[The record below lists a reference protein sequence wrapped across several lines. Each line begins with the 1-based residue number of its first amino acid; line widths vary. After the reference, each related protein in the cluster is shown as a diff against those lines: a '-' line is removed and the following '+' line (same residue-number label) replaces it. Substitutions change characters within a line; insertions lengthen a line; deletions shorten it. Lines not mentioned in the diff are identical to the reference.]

1 MDVFAQG
8 VSLKR
13 ARWTVTGA
21 AGFIGSNLVEGLLAL
36 NQNVVGV
43 DNFSTGRREN
53 LDKALARCRPEQRKR
68 FTFIEGDIQSPQ
80 VCREACKGA
89 SVILHHAAVV
99 SVPFSVEHPT
109 LTFDV
114 NSKGFINI
122 LDVARAEGSRV
133 VYASSSAVYGDL
145 PGLPKTEESPVAPIS
160 PYGLSKRENELWGA
174 LYWRSYG
181 VPTVGLRY
189 FNIFG
194 ARQDPKGA
202 YAAVVAAWMS
212 SLKKGRPGTVYGD
225 GSNTRGF
232 CHVRNVVEANIL
244 AGTTERKD
252 AFGEVFNIS
261 SGSPVTLLELYD
273 AIRSV
278 TGQHDE
284 DTNPLFA
291 PRRSGD
297 ILHSSSDISK
307 AERVLGF
314 VPTVSLEEG
323 LADLAREDG

>member
-1 MDVFAQG
+1 MGSFDRS
-8 VSLKR
+8 VSLKQT
-13 ARWTVTGA
+13 RWTVTGA
-21 AGFIGSNLVEGLLAL
+21 AGFIGSNLVEGLLSL
-36 NQNVVGV
+36 DQDVVGV
-43 DNFSTGRREN
+43 DNFSTGHREN
-53 LDKALARCRPEQRKR
+53 LEKVLAKIRPEQQRR
-68 FTFIEGDIQSPQ
+68 FTFVEGDIQSPE
-80 VCREACKGA
+80 VCRKACRGA
-89 SVILHHAAVV
+89 SAVLHHAAVV

-122 LDVARAEGSRV
+122 LDAARAEGSRV

-160 PYGLSKRENELWGA
+160 PYGLSKRDNELWGA
-174 LYWRSYG
+174 LYWQSYG

-194 ARQDPKGA
+194 PRQDPKGA
-202 YAAVVAAWMS
+202 YAAVVAAWMN

-252 AFGEVFNIS
+252 AFGQVFNIS
-261 SGSPVTLLELYD
+261 SGSPVGLLDLYD
-273 AIRSV
+273 VIRSV
-278 TGQHDE
+278 TGQRGE
-284 DTNPLFA
+284 ETNPLFA
-291 PRRSGD
+291 PKRLGD
-297 ILHSSSDISK
+297 VLHSAADISK

-314 VPTVSLEEG
+314 VPRVSLEEG